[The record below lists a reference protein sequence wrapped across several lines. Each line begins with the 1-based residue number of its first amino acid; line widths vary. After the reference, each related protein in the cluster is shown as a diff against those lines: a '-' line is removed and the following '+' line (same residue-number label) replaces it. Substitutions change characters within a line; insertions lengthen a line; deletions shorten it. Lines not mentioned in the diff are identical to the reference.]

1 MKNLSFCA
9 LLSLLPGFV
18 NIQTYYLFPH
28 CFPVQATYGALV
40 VWCVVCLIVWFFSF
54 LMALAMPSCWL
65 NLPWTFGGGGCLT
78 KLLLLPSKVGV
89 AEVARREVLQ

>member
-40 VWCVVCLIVWFFSF
+40 VWCVVCLIVWFFFFPNGFGYAILLVESS
-54 LMALAMPSCWL
+54 LDIWGRGMPDKTAASAKQGWC
-65 NLPWTFGGGGCLT
+65 G
-78 KLLLLPSKVGV
+78 
-89 AEVARREVLQ
+89 

>member
-18 NIQTYYLFPH
+18 NIQTCYLFPH

-40 VWCVVCLIVWFFSF
+40 VWCVSF
-54 LMALAMPSCWL
+54 LGFFLCLFFFFFPNGFGYAILLVESSLDIWGREMPDKTAASAKQGWC
-65 NLPWTFGGGGCLT
+65 G
-78 KLLLLPSKVGV
+78 
-89 AEVARREVLQ
+89 